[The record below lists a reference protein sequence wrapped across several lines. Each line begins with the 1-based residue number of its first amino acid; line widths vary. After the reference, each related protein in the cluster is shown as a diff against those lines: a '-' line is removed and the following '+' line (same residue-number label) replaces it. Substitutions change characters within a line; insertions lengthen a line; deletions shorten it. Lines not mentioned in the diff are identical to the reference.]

1 MTVTVTKKPKT
12 AIIIPCYKVAGKIE
26 DIISRIG
33 PDISRIYCID
43 DACPAGSGDVLD
55 RLAHKETR
63 MTVLHHA
70 VNGGVGASMVTGYRA
85 ALNDGMDILVK
96 LDGDGQMPPELV
108 PFLTEPICE
117 GQADYVKGNRFF
129 NITSLRTMPRSR
141 MFGNIILSF
150 MTKISTGYWHL
161 FDPVNGFTALHS
173 GVARELGLEKLS
185 PRYFFESDMLFRLSI
200 IRANIVEVPMESS
213 YEDEVSNMSAF
224 TSALTFPFL
233 HLRNFLKRLGY
244 SYFLRGFSLAS
255 LSLVVGIILLVFG
268 LAVGI
273 TAWTHS
279 YNSGIPATTGTVM
292 LAALPFLLGVE
303 MLFNFLNF
311 DISNV
316 PKTPI
321 HKYLDRI
328 RVLRTRKDDLK

>member
-1 MTVTVTKKPKT
+1 MNEKLKT
-12 AIIIPCYKVAGKIE
+12 AVIIPCYKVAGKIE
-26 DIISRIG
+26 NIVSRIG
-33 PDISRIYCID
+33 PDIDRIYCID
-43 DACPAGSGDVLD
+43 DACPDGSGDVLD
-55 RLAHKETR
+55 RLAGKEPR
-63 MTVLHHA
+63 MTVVHHA

-85 ALNDGMDILVK
+85 AIEDGMDILVK

-108 PFLTEPICE
+108 PFLTEPIIE
-117 GQADYVKGNRFF
+117 GRADYVKGNRFF

-173 GVARELGLEKLS
+173 GVARELGLEKLN

-213 YEDEVSNMSAF
+213 YEDEVSNMSALA
-224 TSALTFPFL
+224 SAVTFPFL

-255 LSLVVGIILLVFG
+255 LSLVVGMLLLVFG

-273 TAWTHS
+273 VAWGHS
-279 YNSGIPATTGTVM
+279 GSSGIPATTGTVM

-316 PKTPI
+316 PKSPI

-328 RVLRTRKDDLK
+328 RVLRTGKDKLP